1 MPRKWRVEAI
11 ITMPRFVPKSP
22 DGKFPPT
29 LNVLNVFPEQC
40 LLVHDAVEVWLRCKG
55 PFTKIANTI
64 SYNRLEMSGEIEAS
78 YREPLKCP
86 YRLQSE
92 VEADTGLEAIDK
104 LIKLMELATDFLTF
118 QLQYPVKMVHLESYS
133 PSPTVSGQFDI
144 VTTSGTP
151 YYKVLKDAV
160 AIFEEPAYVTFDASH
175 IRHEI
180 PDDVAGALRWFGKGV
195 AATSILDKFAF
206 YWIAFETLA
215 TRWPDIEDAKR
226 YLQCPRCQE
235 IIGTCPLCGKSTDT
249 GLLVGD
255 KVRRVGKFLGR
266 DDQLIRD
273 LYETRHLV
281 HGTLPLKEQKELETL
296 PERTRQLK
304 AIVIDA
310 IKARLGIRSVEPP
323 FASTKGFIAWSTMWL
338 RGTTKELTW

>member
-133 PSPTVSGQFDI
+133 PVRLSQ
-144 VTTSGTP
+144 
-151 YYKVLKDAV
+151 
-160 AIFEEPAYVTFDASH
+160 AS
-175 IRHEI
+175 
-180 PDDVAGALRWFGKGV
+180 
-195 AATSILDKFAF
+195 SIL
-206 YWIAFETLA
+206 
-215 TRWPDIEDAKR
+215 
-226 YLQCPRCQE
+226 
-235 IIGTCPLCGKSTDT
+235 
-249 GLLVGD
+249 
-255 KVRRVGKFLGR
+255 
-266 DDQLIRD
+266 
-273 LYETRHLV
+273 
-281 HGTLPLKEQKELETL
+281 
-296 PERTRQLK
+296 
-304 AIVIDA
+304 
-310 IKARLGIRSVEPP
+310 
-323 FASTKGFIAWSTMWL
+323 
-338 RGTTKELTW
+338 